1 MDRAEKLKHYMAQFE
16 DEENVNIVVNP
27 DGSTIRTSAKNK
39 GDKIALRKAQLEYYI
54 ERDSRYIK
62 SLTQQLKENQSIL
75 RVLNKGG
82 ISPDCNKSS
91 TIMARDGE

>member
-27 DGSTIRTSAKNK
+27 DGSTIRTPEKNK
-39 GDKIALRKAQLEYYI
+39 GDKIALKKAQLEYYI

>member
-27 DGSTIRTSAKNK
+27 DGSTIRTPAKNK

-62 SLTQQLKENQSIL
+62 SLTQQLKENQS
-75 RVLNKGG
+75 K
-82 ISPDCNKSS
+82 
-91 TIMARDGE
+91 T